1 MIFKMIRKM
10 IRSPK
15 TLFSPVT
22 PTALRLMG
30 RQALAIARRILQ
42 ELWRRK
48 RSLVFWSLFPALVL
62 VLNGLILAERAQLPI
77 AAAFERAAPVSW
89 VGAALFFSCLGGT
102 VATLVGERE
111 SGTFRRL
118 GLSPLG
124 GMAYFLGISLA
135 HGAIALGQA
144 VIVGIIATAVGAQF
158 QGAWW
163 LGGAIGLLSVLA
175 YVGVGFVLGGQFARR
190 TEDVNALVAALGVP
204 LLILGGSFV
213 PAWLFPPLLQQLARF
228 DPIYH
233 MNEAL
238 LRVASEGATAA
249 DIAWHLWVLGG
260 VAIGGLGL
268 SAVTYQQ
275 LLRRDRCL

>member
-1 MIFKMIRKM
+1 MMKKQ
-10 IRSPK
+10 
-15 TLFSPVT
+15 
-22 PTALRLMG
+22 AEAMG
-30 RQALAIARRILQ
+30 LGLQQVGAIARRITQ

-48 RSLVFWSLFPALVL
+48 RSLVFWALFPALVL
-62 VLNGLILAERAQLPI
+62 VLNGLILAERAQLSI
-77 AAAFERAAPVSW
+77 AAAFERAAPVAL

-124 GMAYFLGISLA
+124 GAAYFGGIGLA

-144 VIVGIIATAVGAQF
+144 IIVVAIAASVGARF
-158 QGAWW
+158 QGSWA
-163 LGGAIGLLSVLA
+163 LGIGIVILSVLA
-175 YVGVGFVLGGQFARR
+175 YVGVGFVLGAQFARR
-190 TEDVNALVAALGVP
+190 TEDVNALVASFGVP

-213 PAWLFPPLLQQLARF
+213 PAWLFPPVLQNLARF

-238 LRVASEGATAA
+238 LRVASEGATAV
-249 DIAWHLWVLGG
+249 DIALHLQVLAGF
-260 VAIGGLGL
+260 AIGGLVL
-268 SAVTYQQ
+268 SWWVYGR
-275 LLRRDRCL
+275 LLQRDRRL